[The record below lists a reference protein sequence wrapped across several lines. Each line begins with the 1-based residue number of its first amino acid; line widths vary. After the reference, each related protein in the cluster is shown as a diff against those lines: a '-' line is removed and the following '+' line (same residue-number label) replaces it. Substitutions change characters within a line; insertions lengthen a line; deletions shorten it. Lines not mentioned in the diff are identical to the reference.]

1 MQIRDILHIA
11 ISGLSTHRLRSMLT
25 ILGIVIGITAIM
37 LVMAIG
43 WGAKELILKELQT
56 FGARSIFVVPG
67 RQPRSIQEASYEGL
81 QNSLTKKDL
90 DALERKENVP
100 DASAVVPMV
109 FDSVNF
115 SYESEL
121 FQGQLIGGTPRLAEL
136 FGLEASAGTMFSDDD
151 VDQKEKVIVLGSHIA
166 KELTNYPESLVGKKL
181 SIRDVRFKI
190 IGILKTKGSGMLGFY
205 DDMAFMPY
213 TTAQQYMTGTR
224 YFRHFII
231 EAKDERSIPDV
242 VHDVERTLRESHD
255 IDDPERDDFYV
266 ETQEDMLAQVRS
278 ITDTLTAFLSIVA
291 AISLIVGGIGIMN
304 IMFVSVTERTS
315 EIGLRKALGA
325 TNTNI
330 LIQFLVESVIITLAG
345 GILGILSGIGI
356 EYVLIKIVN
365 AVYAFDLAFS
375 FPTAGAATG
384 VIVSTLMGLTF
395 GIFPA
400 RQASL
405 KSPMEAIIRE

>member
-1 MQIRDILHIA
+1 
-11 ISGLSTHRLRSMLT
+11 MLT

-278 ITDTLTAFLSIVA
+278 ITDTLTAFLSIGA
-291 AISLIVGGIGIMN
+291 AISWIVGGIGIMN
-304 IMFVSVTERTS
+304 IMLVSVTERTS